1 MANSFKGNDSRD
13 WMKKNRT
20 IILHYHQFKN
30 AGRTFKWIL
39 AKNFGESFS
48 LSSFKDPQKPL
59 SLDTVLNY
67 LIKNQNVV
75 AFSSHRVRFPIPQN
89 SMFYFLP
96 VFFYR
101 HPIDRIF
108 SVYSF
113 VKRNKDTKRHFKALN
128 STTAEYIK
136 WELHSESEQIRNT
149 QMRFLSHRYGKS
161 SNEKFLRALDV
172 IKNCDIVGIVDRFDE
187 CMVYAEHFLGKYFQE
202 LDFSYIKQNVS
213 KERKGNL
220 EERLEQG
227 RLEIGNSLM
236 DKLIEINKL
245 DLKLYDFVNEEFNR
259 RIKKI
264 PNFENK
270 LFDFRERCKK
280 LDPEL
285 AIKLLRNMKKTI
297 FHAN

>member
-1 MANSFKGNDSRD
+1 
-13 WMKKNRT
+13 MKENRT
-20 IILHYHQFKN
+20 IILHFHIFKN
-30 AGRTFKWIL
+30 AGETFDWIL
-39 AKNFGESFS
+39 EKNFGESFS
-48 LSSFKDPQKPL
+48 FHSYEDPEKPL
-59 SLDTVLNY
+59 SLDTLQNY

-75 AFSSHRVRFPIPQN
+75 AFSSQRIRFPIPQN
-89 SMFYFLP
+89 SMFNFLP

-101 HPIDRIF
+101 HPIDRVF
-108 SVYSF
+108 SMYNYI
-113 VKRNKDTKRHFKALN
+113 KRNKNSKKYFKVLN
-128 STTAEYIK
+128 CTTAEYIK
-136 WELHSESEQIRNT
+136 WELHSESNQMKNA

-161 SNEKFLRALDV
+161 SNAKILSALYV

-187 CMVYAEHFLGKYFQE
+187 SMVYAEHFLGKYFQD

-220 EERLEQG
+220 EERLEQD

-236 DKLIEINKL
+236 DKLIENNKI
-245 DLKLYDFVNEEFNR
+245 DLKLYDYANEEFNR

>member
-1 MANSFKGNDSRD
+1 LANSFKGNGSRD
-13 WMKKNRT
+13 LMKKNRT

-30 AGRTFKWIL
+30 AGRTFDWIL
-39 AKNFGESFS
+39 EKNFGKSFS
-48 LSSFKDPQKPL
+48 LHSYKDPKKPL
-59 SLDTVLNY
+59 SLETVQNFL
-67 LIKNQNVV
+67 LKNPSVV
-75 AFSSHRVRFPIPQN
+75 AFSSHRLRFPIPQN
-89 SMFYFLP
+89 SMFYFIP
-96 VFFYR
+96 VYLNR

-108 SVYSF
+108 SVYNF
-113 VKRNKDTKRHFKALN
+113 IKRNKNSKKNFKAVN

-136 WELHSESEQIRNT
+136 WELDSESQKMKNA
-149 QMRFLSHRYGKS
+149 QMRFLSLRYGKT
-161 SNEKFLRALDV
+161 SNKKFLRALEV
-172 IKNCDIVGIVDRFDE
+172 IKNWDIVGIVDRFDE
-187 CMVYAEHFLGKYFQE
+187 CMVYAEHFLGKHFQD

-285 AIKLLRNMKKTI
+285 VTQYKKTI